1 MTKDEVMK
9 TLAALGSEQTKKTLM
24 RHGAKEPVFGVK
36 VGDMKPIQK
45 RIKKNYSLAVDLFA
59 TGNADAQYFA
69 GLVADESK
77 ITKKDLAAW
86 VKNANYSMISE
97 YTVAWIAAESNYGWE
112 LALEWIESPTEKIA
126 ASGWA
131 TFANIV
137 ALQPDESLDIKKLE
151 ALLKTV
157 TKTIHTSANRVK
169 HTMNQFV
176 IATGSYVVPLGNKA
190 KEAAKEI
197 GLVTVNMGDTACK
210 EPDAIT
216 YINKAISMGKPGN
229 KKKEA
234 RC

>member
-1 MTKDEVMK
+1 MTKDEVIK
-9 TLAALGSEQTKKTLM
+9 TLATLGSEQTKKTFT
-24 RHGAKEPVFGVK
+24 RHGAREPVFGVK

-45 RIKKNYSLAVDLFA
+45 KIKKDYSLALDLFA

-69 GLVADESK
+69 GLIADESK
-77 ITKKDLAAW
+77 MTKKDLAAW
-86 VKNANYSMISE
+86 VKNANYSMINE
-97 YTVAWIAAESNYGWE
+97 YTVAWIAAESKHGWK
-112 LALEWIESPTEKIA
+112 LALEWIESSTEKIA

-137 ALQPDESLDIKKLE
+137 AIQPDDLLDIKKLE
-151 ALLKTV
+151 ELLKTV
-157 TKTIHTSANRVK
+157 TKKIHTSANRVR

-210 EPDAIT
+210 EPDAIK

>member
-9 TLAALGSEQTKKTLM
+9 MLAILGSEQTKKTFI
-24 RHGAKEPVFGVK
+24 RHGAREPVFGVK

-45 RIKKNYSLAVDLFA
+45 KIKKNYSLAVELFA
-59 TGNADAQYFA
+59 AENADAQSFA
-69 GLVADESK
+69 GLIADE
-77 ITKKDLAAW
+77 TKMTQKDFAAW
-86 VKNANYSMISE
+86 VKNANYTMISE
-97 YTVAWIAAESNYGWE
+97 FTVAWIAAESKHGWE
-112 LALEWIESPTEKIA
+112 LALQWIESPVEKIA
-126 ASGWA
+126 SSGWA
-131 TFANIV
+131 TLANIV
-137 ALQPDESLDIKKLE
+137 AIQPDELLNIKKLE
-151 ALLKTV
+151 ELLKIV
-157 TKTIHTSANRVK
+157 TKKIHTSANRVK